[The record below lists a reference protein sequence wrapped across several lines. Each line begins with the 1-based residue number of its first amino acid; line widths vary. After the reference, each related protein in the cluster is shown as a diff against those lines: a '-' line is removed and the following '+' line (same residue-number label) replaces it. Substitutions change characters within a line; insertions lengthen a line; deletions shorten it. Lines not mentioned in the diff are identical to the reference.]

1 MGLIAA
7 IQPSKSLIGSRTLNA
22 SPSDVVGKLSAKKL
36 GTIED
41 CNLQPFVRHIRR
53 ESCIAGTLQQ
63 TGLIVVTGA

>member
-41 CNLQPFVRHIRR
+41 CNLQPFARYIRR
-53 ESCIAGTLQQ
+53 ELALPARSNRHVSLS
-63 TGLIVVTGA
+63 